1 MGCQKDPW
9 TENVQADALAGIDA
23 TLPIKEVVLV
33 PIIDSNFPSMQH
45 QQNKWQLDEQNWGMG
60 ELPEDNKQAHKIR
73 IQARFTLIRNIL
85 YRRSFG
91 GPYLRCLNDTEAQY
105 ILA

>member
-9 TENVQADALAGIDA
+9 TENVQADALGGITA

-45 QQNKWQLDEQNWGMG
+45 QQNNWQLDER
-60 ELPEDNKQAHKIR
+60 D
-73 IQARFTLIRNIL
+73 
-85 YRRSFG
+85 
-91 GPYLRCLNDTEAQY
+91 
-105 ILA
+105 